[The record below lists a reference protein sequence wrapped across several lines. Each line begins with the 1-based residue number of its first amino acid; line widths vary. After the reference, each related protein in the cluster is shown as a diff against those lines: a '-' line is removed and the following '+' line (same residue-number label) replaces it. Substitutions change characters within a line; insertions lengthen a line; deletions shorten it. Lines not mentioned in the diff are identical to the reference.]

1 MKETRT
7 WSVVLFVDSANK
19 KEFQK
24 LPPKLKT
31 KVSNLSGKY
40 IPKIHFTSA
49 DLSQDFGS
57 FHHTQM
63 RSQNFRDLFRETKK
77 KVREAKK
84 EGLLSSTSAK
94 ADEPNTDED
103 TDSIVTIEN
112 PSLSDWKSAKGS
124 TIKAKLLRIEEQ
136 ETYVF
141 QTASGKTLK
150 VKKEQLDVS
159 SIEKAQQ
166 LVAEQS

>member
-7 WSVVLFVDSANK
+7 WSVVLFVDSSDK

-31 KVSNLSGKY
+31 KVSKLSGKY

-57 FHHTQM
+57 FHHEQM
-63 RSQNFRDLFRETKK
+63 RSQNFRDLFREPKK
-77 KVREAKK
+77 KIREAKK
-84 EGLLSSTSAK
+84 EGLLNSTSEQ
-94 ADEPNTDED
+94 ADEPSTEGEK
-103 TDSIVTIEN
+103 DSTVTIEN
-112 PSLSDWKSAKGS
+112 PTLSDWKSAKGS
-124 TIKAKLLRIEEQ
+124 IIKAKLLRIEEQ

-141 QTASGKTLK
+141 QTASGKTLR
-150 VKKEQLDVS
+150 VKKEQLDAN
-159 SIEKAQQ
+159 SIKKAQQ
-166 LVAEQS
+166 LITEQS